1 MFRNAPPSALSAV
14 TLARHAMNTR
24 FEIVLHG
31 LDPVRL
37 RAAAEEALAEI
48 ERLEDRM
55 SFFRP
60 SSEIARINRR
70 AGLEPVRVTPEI
82 FGLLQLA
89 QTLHRESGG
98 TFDIT
103 IAPLLRCWGFRAGTG
118 AIPSPEVVAEAKA
131 QVGMDFV
138 LLDARSRTVRFA
150 RPGMQIDLGGIGKGF
165 AIDQAV
171 EILREAGVSNA
182 LLHGGTSTAFA
193 FGRNVDGQP
202 WKIGIPRPA
211 EQWDAPAAAVSGG
224 PPESGH
230 IFYHGEESDAS
241 SATPP
246 LKLLA
251 AVSLDNASLSLSA
264 VWGRFF
270 REGRRVFGH
279 VLDPRTGEP
288 VTGAVLAA
296 VVSPSATETDALS
309 TALLTLGAGGLD
321 AITALRPGLQ
331 ALVVE
336 EQDGRSLVSA
346 RGIGIYADAR

>member
-1 MFRNAPPSALSAV
+1 MPVV

-37 RAAAEEALAEI
+37 RAAAEEALGEI
-48 ERLEDRM
+48 ERLEDRL

-70 AGLEPVRVTPEI
+70 AAFEPVRVTPEI
-82 FGLLQLA
+82 FALLQLA
-89 QTLHRESGG
+89 QRLHRETGG
-98 TFDIT
+98 AFDIT

-118 AIPSPEVVAEAKA
+118 AIPSPEALAEARA

-138 LLDARSRTVRFA
+138 ALDERTFTVRFT

-165 AIDQAV
+165 AIDEAV
-171 EILREAGVSNA
+171 EILREAGVPNA

-193 FGRNVDGQP
+193 FGRNLDGQP
-202 WKIGIPRPA
+202 WKIGVPCPA
-211 EQWDAPAAAVSGG
+211 EEWKQPFPAGSDSPPEAGHIFHHGDSSDAPANTH
-224 PPESGH
+224 PE
-230 IFYHGEESDAS
+230 
-241 SATPP
+241 
-246 LKLLA
+246 KLLA
-251 AVSLDNASLSLSA
+251 AVPLENSSLSLSA

-279 VLDPRTGEP
+279 VIDPRTGEP

-321 AITALRPGLQ
+321 TITALRPGLQ

-336 EQDGRSLVSA
+336 EQDGRALVSA
-346 RGIGIYADAR
+346 RGIKIHADAR

>member
-1 MFRNAPPSALSAV
+1 MPLV

-37 RAAAEEALAEI
+37 RAAAEEALGEI
-48 ERLEDRM
+48 ERLEDRL

-70 AGLEPVRVTPEI
+70 AAFEPVRVTPEI
-82 FGLLQLA
+82 FALLQLA
-89 QTLHRESGG
+89 QRLHRETGG
-98 TFDIT
+98 AFDIT

-118 AIPSPEVVAEAKA
+118 AIPTPEALAEARA

-138 LLDARSRTVRFA
+138 ALDERTFTVRFT

-165 AIDQAV
+165 AIDEAV
-171 EILREAGVSNA
+171 EILREAGVPNA

-193 FGRNVDGQP
+193 FGRNLDGQP
-202 WKIGIPRPA
+202 WKIGVPCPA
-211 EQWDAPAAAVSGG
+211 EEWNQPFPASSDTPPEPGRIFHHGDSSDAPANTHR
-224 PPESGH
+224 E
-230 IFYHGEESDAS
+230 
-241 SATPP
+241 
-246 LKLLA
+246 KLLA
-251 AVSLDNASLSLSA
+251 AVSLENSSLSLSA

-279 VLDPRTGEP
+279 VIDPRTGEP

-336 EQDGRSLVSA
+336 EQDGRALVSA
-346 RGIGIYADAR
+346 RGIKIHADAR